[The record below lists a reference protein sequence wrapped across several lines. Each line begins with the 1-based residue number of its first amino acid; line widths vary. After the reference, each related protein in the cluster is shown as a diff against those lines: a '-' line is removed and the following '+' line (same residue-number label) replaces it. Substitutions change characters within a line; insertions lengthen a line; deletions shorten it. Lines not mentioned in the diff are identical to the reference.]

1 VKQRITTLFASGVLA
16 LAPFGVARAGPFEDA
31 QAADQKGDHATEL
44 QILRPLA
51 EQGNALAQLG
61 LGVMY
66 ASGQGVPQDY
76 AQAVVW
82 YRKAAEQGDAD
93 AQTLVGLMYA
103 QRPRRAAGLRAGPHL
118 LSQGRRARGR
128 PRAVKPRLDV
138 RQGPRRAAGLC
149 SRSYVVQHCSRSRR
163 RIGCLGSRFGQVA
176 RPCCNPYD
184 SRSDRRGA
192 ADGERVEAEVRPRS
206 F

>member
-1 VKQRITTLFASGVLA
+1 MLPKRRTAERRINTLIAGGVLA
-16 LAPFGVARAGPFEDA
+16 LALFGVARAGPFEDA
-31 QAADQKGDHATEL
+31 QAADQKGDYATEL

-66 ASGQGVPQDY
+66 ANGQGVPQDY
-76 AQAVVW
+76 AQAVVL

-103 QRPRRAAGLRAGPHL
+103 NGHGVSQDYAQASSGIARPP
-118 LSQGRRARGR
+118 SKGR
-128 PRAVKPRLDV
+128 PRAVRPRLDV
-138 RQGPRRAAGLC
+138 RQRPRRATGLC

-163 RIGCLGSRFGQVA
+163 RIGRLGSRFG
-176 RPCCNPYD
+176 
-184 SRSDRRGA
+184 
-192 ADGERVEAEVRPRS
+192 
-206 F
+206 